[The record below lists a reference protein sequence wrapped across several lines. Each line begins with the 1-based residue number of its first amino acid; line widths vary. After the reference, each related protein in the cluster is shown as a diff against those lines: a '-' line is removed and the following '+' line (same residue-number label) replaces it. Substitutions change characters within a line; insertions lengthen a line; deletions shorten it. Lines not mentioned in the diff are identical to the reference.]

1 MANGKKLAKPRP
13 RVGGGQAAGRASRGR
28 AKPARTPVARVA
40 APPASAPA
48 EPLPMPVEEP
58 MPPVS
63 EAAASEPP
71 APVDPVASSSPDP
84 APDAIIRLGAQLTI
98 REAVPLRVELL
109 ERVDAVEPV
118 GFDASAVQKVDTA
131 GLQVLL
137 AFISQRRKSGGALK
151 WMGCSE
157 AVRKAAALL
166 ALEQPLGLPATG
178 G

>member
-1 MANGKKLAKPRP
+1 MANGKKLAKSRP
-13 RVGGGQAAGRASRGR
+13 RVGGGRGAGRPAHAQPKRARGLPSPAAAATPGEAPEAPSAIAR
-28 AKPARTPVARVA
+28 AA
-40 APPASAPA
+40 APGPAATIDPI
-48 EPLPMPVEEP
+48 
-58 MPPVS
+58 
-63 EAAASEPP
+63 ASP
-71 APVDPVASSSPDP
+71 SLDP

-98 REAVPLRVELL
+98 REAVPLRAELL

-137 AFISQRRKSGGALK
+137 AFVQQRRHSGGALK

-157 AVRKAAALL
+157 AMQRAASLL
-166 ALEQPLGLPATG
+166 ALEQPLGLPVAG